1 MHSMAKMKE
10 GMLEV
15 DSRNHVWGGITAS
28 ELHQLYSELLPT
40 LEKIASMLSANSAD
54 REEKRVFSFLRRYVR
69 TLNQVDAVTFLRWIT
84 GSETLT
90 VNTIVQVEFHKSSE
104 EEPYPRAHVCG
115 AILDISSRGYNTYQK
130 FQQIMNSVIG
140 SEEAFKFASV

>member
-1 MHSMAKMKE
+1 
-10 GMLEV
+10 
-15 DSRNHVWGGITAS
+15 
-28 ELHQLYSELLPT
+28 
-40 LEKIASMLSANSAD
+40 MLSANSAD
-54 REEKRVFSFLRRYVR
+54 REEERVFSFLRRYVR
-69 TLNQVDAVTFLRWIT
+69 SLNQVDAVTFLRWIT

-104 EEPYPRAHVCG
+104 EEPYPRAHVCR
-115 AILDISSRGYNTYQK
+115 AILDISSRGYNAYQK